1 LKNTKYE
8 IDMCNGPLFSKIIT
22 FSIPLMLSG
31 VLQLL
36 YNAADVIVVGRYVGS
51 TALAAVGSTGSLTNL
66 IVSVFMGLSVGTSV
80 VVAQYYGAEEWENV
94 GHVVHTAIA
103 ASIISGFLLGIAGI
117 VTARTLLT
125 AMDTPG
131 DVLGQSTLYM
141 RIYFAGM
148 PASMVYNFGSS
159 ILRAV
164 GDTKRPLVFLT
175 ISGIVNVVL
184 NLVFV
189 IVFGMGVAGVAVAT
203 IISQAISAVL
213 VVKCLMQ
220 FDGPCRLR
228 LKDIKIHGD
237 KFVKIMKIGLPA
249 GLQGS
254 IFSIS
259 NVLIQSSVN
268 SFGSVVMAGNSA
280 SANIEGFVYV
290 SMNAIYSAALTFTGQ
305 NVGAKKYKRIK
316 RILGI
321 CVLTV
326 SVVGIG
332 LGSLAVMFGKTLLGI
347 YAPGN
352 TDVIGYGLIRLAV
365 IAGTYLTCGL
375 MDVLVGMLRGMGT
388 SLIPMLVSIFGVCG
402 IRIVWI
408 YTVFARHKDLKTLY
422 MSYPVSWVIT
432 AFAHLLC
439 FLIVSRR
446 MAHGSSEVRHNEKA
460 SSVPVD

>member
-1 LKNTKYE
+1 
-8 IDMCNGPLFSKIIT
+8 MCNGPLFSKIIT
-22 FSIPLMLSG
+22 FSIPLILSG

-36 YNAADVIVVGRYVGS
+36 YNAADVIVVGRYAGS

-80 VVAQYYGAEEWENV
+80 AVAQYYGAEEWENV

-103 ASIISGFLLGIAGI
+103 ASIISGFLLGIAG
-117 VTARTLLT
+117 VAMAETLLA

-131 DVLGQSTLYM
+131 DVLAQSTLYM

-213 VVKCLMQ
+213 VVRCLMQ
-220 FDGPCRLR
+220 SDGPCRLR

-237 KFVKIMKIGLPA
+237 MFVKITKIGLPA

-280 SANIEGFVYV
+280 SANIEGFIYV

-326 SVVGIG
+326 SIVGIG
-332 LGSLAVMFGKTLLGI
+332 LGSLAVTFGKTLLGI

-352 TDVIGYGLIRLAV
+352 TEVIGYGLIRLAV

-388 SLIPMLVSIFGVCG
+388 SLVPMLVSIFGVCG

-408 YTVFARHKDLKTLY
+408 YTVFAQHRDLKTLY

-439 FLIVSRR
+439 FSIVSRR
-446 MAHGSSEVRHNEKA
+446 MAHGNAVVSHNEKA